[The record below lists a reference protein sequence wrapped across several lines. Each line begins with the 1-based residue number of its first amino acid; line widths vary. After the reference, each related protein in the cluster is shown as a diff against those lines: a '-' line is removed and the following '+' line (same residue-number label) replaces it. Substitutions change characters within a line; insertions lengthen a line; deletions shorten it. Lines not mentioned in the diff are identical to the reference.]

1 MFCVSGVLTP
11 VKDRAEN
18 YILTRMKGKN
28 MKGKKGKAPSPIELQ
43 FEDVKNNI
51 AGLKP
56 ASQTGP
62 WILLLFGALVTTVG
76 FFSGRILVGIL
87 GIPVIV
93 IAWIW
98 SDRRSGGKKTPE
110 DTILQLKGELSRIE
124 KEP

>member
-1 MFCVSGVLTP
+1 
-11 VKDRAEN
+11 
-18 YILTRMKGKN
+18 MKGKN

-87 GIPVIV
+87 GIPIIV

-98 SDRRSGGKKTPE
+98 SNSRSGGKKTPE